1 MRQIF
6 IFSLFIIGLTTLQSC
21 NEKIDLSGGYEETA
35 IVYGLLNQADSVQFI
50 RINRAFIG
58 PGSALDIAQI
68 ADSNYFNQI
77 DATVSEVLNGTV
89 TRSWTLN
96 DTIVDNKDESGVFF
110 APNQKL
116 YYFNTPLNSPL
127 NKNATYK
134 LKINV
139 NNGAFEVTS
148 ETKLVSG
155 LTSPLAADFYKFEF
169 AENPNKFLQ
178 RTFSFSSG
186 NAAIANVTFNVKFLE
201 FTSNTQSTSKTFKW
215 RIGESVANPNST
227 APMKFPVNGQIFYE
241 LLHQNITSNPSI
253 IKRNLYSIT
262 SVITG
267 GSDDLYKYMLLNQP
281 ASSLT
286 QSKPSFTN
294 LKATNGKK
302 VIGLFSSRFTIYN
315 EKFFVNNSIEPI
327 IANFQMMTAY
337 SIEQMCRGI
346 ITGNDL
352 FCSQHVVDNGKQYHC
367 N

>member
-1 MRQIF
+1 MKHF
-6 IFSLFIIGLTTLQSC
+6 FLFLTLILGLSTLQSC
-21 NEKIDLSGGYEETA
+21 NEKIDLSGGFEETA

-77 DATVSEVLNGTV
+77 DATISEVLNGVV
-89 TRSWTLN
+89 TRQWTLN
-96 DTIVDNKDESGVFF
+96 DTIIENKDESGVFF

-116 YYFNTPLNSPL
+116 YYFNTPLSAAL

-134 LKINV
+134 LKAIV
-139 NNGAFEVTS
+139 NNGAFEITS

-155 LTSPLAADFYKFEF
+155 LTSPLASDFYKFEF
-169 AENPNKFLQ
+169 AENPHNFLQ

-186 NAAIANVTFNVKFLE
+186 NAAIANVTLNVKFLE
-201 FTSNTQSTSKTFKW
+201 FTSNSVSTTKTFKW
-215 RIGESVANPNST
+215 KIGESVANPNST
-227 APMKFPVNGQIFYE
+227 SPMKFPVNGQIFYE
-241 LLHQNITSNPSI
+241 LLHQNITQNPSI

-302 VIGLFSSRFTIYN
+302 VIGLFTSRFTIYN

-327 IANFQMMTAY
+327 IANFQMMTTY
-337 SIEQMCRGI
+337 SIEEMCRGI

-352 FCSQHVVDNGKQYHC
+352 FCSQHVADINRQYHC